1 MKDMTHKDN
10 PAKII
15 AQSSLCV
22 FLFGSK
28 TCAPCAAIKRKIDEW
43 MTDHPEAVSY
53 YIDVEAFPEFS
64 AQSGIYSVPSI
75 RIFMDGIPVIE
86 KSGYFS
92 LEEIFQ
98 SISRLCDLKDRT

>member
-1 MKDMTHKDN
+1 MKEMTPEDN

-22 FLFGSK
+22 FLFGAK

-43 MTDHPEAVSY
+43 MSDHPKAVSY
-53 YIDVEAFPEFS
+53 YVDVEAFPEFC
-64 AQSGIYSVPSI
+64 AQSGVYSVPSV
-75 RIFMDGIPVIE
+75 RIFMDGLCVIE

-92 LEEIFQ
+92 LEEIFV
-98 SISRLCDLKDRT
+98 SIRRLCDLRDQT